1 MAYLYLLGAILF
13 EVTATL
19 LLPLSKNF
27 TKPFISIAI
36 AIAYSLSF

>member
-1 MAYLYLLGAILF
+1 MSYLYLFGAIVF

-27 TKPFISIAI
+27 TKPFVSLAI
-36 AIAYSLSF
+36 IIAY